1 MEAASRDR
9 ILVMDGAMGTMIPS
23 PQKDS
28 LNRTSPEWIQS
39 IYRQYLLA
47 GADILKTNTFNSN
60 SEPHDFELNVAGARL
75 ARAALDE
82 FTAANPPRTR
92 FIAGSMGPGRDGNAP
107 VEAFHEQARGLIE
120 GGVDML
126 LVETITSI
134 HTAHSA
140 LSGIERVFGTIGREL
155 PVMLSITIS
164 RDGTLISGESIE
176 SFWKAFSNTRIFSV
190 GINCGFGSRN
200 VRPFIKTLSEMA
212 TTRVSCHPSAGLPD
226 SFGIYDE
233 SPEETAGILSAFAR
247 EGLVDIVGGCCGTT
261 PAHTRAI
268 AEAVRTIPRATI
280 DHL

>member
-60 SEPHDFELNVAGARL
+60 SEPQDFELNVAGARL

-82 FTAANPPRTR
+82 FAAANPSRTR
-92 FIAGSMGPGRDGNAP
+92 YIAGAMGPGRDGNAP
-107 VEAFHEQARGLIE
+107 VEAFCGQARGLIE

-134 HTAHSA
+134 RTASSA
-140 LSGIERVFGTIGREL
+140 
-155 PVMLSITIS
+155 
-164 RDGTLISGESIE
+164 
-176 SFWKAFSNTRIFSV
+176 
-190 GINCGFGSRN
+190 
-200 VRPFIKTLSEMA
+200 
-212 TTRVSCHPSAGLPD
+212 
-226 SFGIYDE
+226 
-233 SPEETAGILSAFAR
+233 
-247 EGLVDIVGGCCGTT
+247 
-261 PAHTRAI
+261 
-268 AEAVRTIPRATI
+268 
-280 DHL
+280 